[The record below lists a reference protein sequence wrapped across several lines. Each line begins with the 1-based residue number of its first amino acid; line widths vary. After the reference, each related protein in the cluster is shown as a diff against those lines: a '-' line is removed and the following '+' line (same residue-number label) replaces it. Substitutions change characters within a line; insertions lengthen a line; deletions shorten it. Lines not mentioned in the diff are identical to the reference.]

1 MSANTGATN
10 TGASHPD
17 GNAARAA
24 LWMTGAIVS
33 FSLMAV
39 AGREVS
45 VDLDTFELMMYRSLI
60 GAVIVTAIGAATGRL
75 PQARTGRLRLHAVRN
90 VFHFTGQNLW
100 FYGVAVIP
108 LAQLFAFEFTTPLW
122 VALLAPLVLG
132 EALTR
137 KRMLALLLGF
147 LGILIVARP
156 GISPLGLGHL
166 AAAAAAV
173 GFAGNVLATKRL
185 AGTETVWTILFWMTW
200 MQALFGLVCAGFDG
214 DIALP
219 QMASVKWV
227 VIVGLCGLTAHLS
240 ITSALQCAPAS
251 VVAPMDFARL
261 PIIAVV
267 GMMLYGE
274 ALEVAVFVGAAL
286 ILAGNLMNTRAG
298 RRR

>member
-1 MSANTGATN
+1 MSAGGGVSHSDGDAT
-10 TGASHPD
+10 
-17 GNAARAA
+17 RAA
-24 LWMTGAIVS
+24 LWMTGAIAS

-60 GAVIVTAIGAATGRL
+60 GAAIVTAIGAATGRL
-75 PQARTGRLRLHAVRN
+75 PQVRTGRIRLHAVRN

-137 KRMLALLLGF
+137 KRALACLLGF
-147 LGILIVARP
+147 LGILIVAQP
-156 GISPLGLGHL
+156 GISPLGIGHL
-166 AAAAAAV
+166 AAALAAIA
-173 GFAGNVLATKRL
+173 FAGSVLSTKRL
-185 AGTETVWTILFWMTW
+185 SQSESVWTILFWMTW
-200 MQALFGLVCAGFDG
+200 MQVLFGLTTAGIDG

-219 QMASVKWV
+219 RMSSVKWV

-240 ITSALQCAPAS
+240 ITSALRCAPAS
-251 VVAPMDFARL
+251 IVSPMDFARL

-267 GMMLYGE
+267 GMLFYGE
-274 ALEVAVFVGAAL
+274 PLEIAVFAGAAL
-286 ILAGNLMNTRAG
+286 ILLGNLMNIRAG
-298 RRR
+298 RRRKDEP

>member
-1 MSANTGATN
+1 VDDRGHRVVFA
-10 TGASHPD
+10 D
-17 GNAARAA
+17 GGRRA
-24 LWMTGAIVS
+24 
-33 FSLMAV
+33 
-39 AGREVS
+39 
-45 VDLDTFELMMYRSLI
+45 LDTFELMMYRSLI

>member
-1 MSANTGATN
+1 MSTN
-10 TGASHPD
+10 TGASHPE

-60 GAVIVTAIGAATGRL
+60 GAVIVTAIGAVTGRL
-75 PQARTGRLRLHAVRN
+75 PQMRTGRLRLHAVRN

-132 EALTR
+132 EVLNR
-137 KRMLALLLGF
+137 KRVLAVLLGF

-156 GISPLGLGHL
+156 GISPLGIGHL
-166 AAAAAAV
+166 AAVAAAV

-185 AGTETVWTILFWMTW
+185 ARTETVWTILFWMTW
-200 MQALFGLVCAGFDG
+200 MQVLFGLVCAGIDG

-227 VIVGLCGLTAHLS
+227 AIVGLCGLTAHLS

-267 GMMLYGE
+267 GMMLYSE
-274 ALEVAVFVGAAL
+274 ALDVAVFVGAAL

>member
-1 MSANTGATN
+1 MSAGGGVSHSDGDAT
-10 TGASHPD
+10 
-17 GNAARAA
+17 RAA
-24 LWMTGAIVS
+24 LWMTGAIAS

-75 PQARTGRLRLHAVRN
+75 PQMRTGRLRLHAVRN

-132 EALTR
+132 EVLNR
-137 KRMLALLLGF
+137 KRVLAVLLGF

-156 GISPLGLGHL
+156 GISPLEIGHL
-166 AAAAAAV
+166 AAVAAAV

-185 AGTETVWTILFWMTW
+185 ARTETVWTILFWMTW
-200 MQALFGLVCAGFDG
+200 MQALFGLVCAGIDG

-227 VIVGLCGLTAHLS
+227 AIVGLCGLTAHLS

-267 GMMLYGE
+267 GMMLYSE
-274 ALEVAVFVGAAL
+274 ALDVAVFVGAAL